1 MLLGNKQPITKQEMT
16 VKMTILAEL
25 TVRLRY
31 RDEQIASPK
40 PKMIPPTEQYN
51 AVMKRSELS
60 ILAPKF

>member
-1 MLLGNKQPITKQEMT
+1 MT

-25 TVRLRY
+25 TVRFRY
-31 RDEQIASPK
+31 SDEQIASPR

-60 ILAPKF
+60 IIAPKF

>member
-1 MLLGNKQPITKQEMT
+1 MT

-31 RDEQIASPK
+31 RDEQIANPR
-40 PKMIPPTEQYN
+40 PKMIPPTAQYN

-60 ILAPKF
+60 IIAPKF